1 MGGTGAEKP
10 TLIRWEERDG
20 EKVAVRIDGR
30 LPEQLRPIRIEVGVL
45 GNADGS
51 ALVEY
56 GATRVLAA
64 VYGPRE
70 AVPRHVALPDRAI
83 IRCRYHM
90 APFST
95 EERKT
100 PAPTRREVELSKV
113 IREALESVVLTE
125 MYPRTSI
132 DVYMEVLQS
141 DGGTRT
147 AAITAASL
155 ALADAGIAMRDLVAG
170 VAVGK
175 VDGVLVLDINEVED
189 NYAEADMPVAMAPSL
204 DKVLLLQ
211 LNGVLTHDEFI
222 KALELAHRGI
232 LEIYKL
238 QKEALRKKY
247 VEVETS
253 TTG

>member
-10 TLIRWEERDG
+10 TLIRWEERGG
-20 EKVAVRIDGR
+20 ERVAVRIDGR

-175 VDGVLVLDINEVED
+175 VDGILVLDINEVED

-211 LNGVLTHDEFI
+211 LNGVLTHEEFI
-222 KALELAHRGI
+222 KALELARRGI